1 METDEGKAFELLA
14 KIKLMIDG
22 HTENLKDDD
31 LKSFDE
37 ISSDG
42 EMLDIIYDLI
52 TEILPSKYLI
62 AERLELDDRERKVLD
77 ELRKRK
83 I

>member
-31 LKSFDE
+31 FDE

-52 TEILPSKYLI
+52 TEILPSKYRI

-77 ELRKRK
+77 ELKKRK